1 MIEQFYDIFV
11 QCIKYTEIC
20 EKMNKKHIENIQK
33 TGRKHAKNMQKTCRK
48 TY

>member
-11 QCIKYTEIC
+11 KYIKYTKIC
-20 EKMNKKHIENIQK
+20 GKMNKKHTENIQK
-33 TGRKHAKNMQKTCRK
+33 TCRKHAENIGK